1 MSMAFEEESKDK
13 GEDNDKKND
22 IRASLTLP
30 DNDSDYTREAIPS
43 FIVDGRNFYS
53 RYGREEEES
62 PDQRDDIK
70 DFVSKEMNDSQ
81 IQELALLQNSDKD
94 VKQMQADLKQVV
106 LDNVKMSM
114 LNNKLM
120 ALITERRQ
128 AQLIGSSNANADQTE
143 TLGEE

>member
-81 IQELALLQNSDKD
+81 IQELALL
-94 VKQMQADLKQVV
+94 
-106 LDNVKMSM
+106 
-114 LNNKLM
+114 
-120 ALITERRQ
+120 
-128 AQLIGSSNANADQTE
+128 
-143 TLGEE
+143 